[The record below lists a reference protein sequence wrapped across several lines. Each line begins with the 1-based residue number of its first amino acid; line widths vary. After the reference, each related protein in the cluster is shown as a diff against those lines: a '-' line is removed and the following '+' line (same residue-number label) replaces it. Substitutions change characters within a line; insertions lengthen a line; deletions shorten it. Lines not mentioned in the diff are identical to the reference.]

1 MDRLALHDPRTYA
14 QGFPYDYFRELR
26 DTEPVAHHEMRG
38 SERGYWVITRHD
50 DVQRVSRDPD
60 TFKNAPNPFPDTLP
74 EAPTEPEMDLLIN
87 LDAPDHVKM
96 RKLVNRGFT
105 PRRVAALEERLR
117 ARTDA
122 ILDSLRDRDGCD
134 LVHDLA
140 LWLPLHVIADMVGVP
155 EDDRAQVFAWTET
168 TFGFDPDVTMDDRQ
182 TALQEMFAYADG
194 LCRERQERPQDD
206 LLSVLLEAEI
216 EGHRLTQFQID
227 TFFMLLQNAGSETTR
242 NLITT
247 GTLRL
252 IERPDAWET
261 LRAEPELIPTAV
273 EELLRHVTPVMHFN
287 RRAVAD
293 CEVGGTKIQ
302 AGDRVLLS
310 YTSANRDERA
320 FDDPD
325 EIDITRQPNDHTAFG
340 AGGPHFCLGA
350 SLARLESR
358 VMFEQIISRFEGLE
372 VDGDPAAMPRVHSN
386 LIDGFA
392 HLPVRWKRV
401 A

>member
-1 MDRLALHDPRTYA
+1 MDRLALHDPSTYA
-14 QGFPYDYFRELR
+14 DGFPYDYFRELR
-26 DTEPVAHHEMRG
+26 DTDPVAHHEMAG
-38 SERGYWVITRHD
+38 SARGYWVITRHE

-60 TFKNAPNPFPDTLP
+60 TFKNSPNPFPDTLP
-74 EAPTEPEMDLLIN
+74 EAPPEPEMDLLIN

-134 LVHDLA
+134 LVHDVA

-168 TFGFDPDVTMDDRQ
+168 TFGFDPNVTAADRQ
-182 TALQEMFAYADG
+182 QAMTEMFGYADA

-206 LLSVLLEAEI
+206 LLSVLLDAEI

-227 TFFMLLQNAGSETTR
+227 AFFMLLQNAGSETTR

-287 RRAVAD
+287 RRALVD
-293 CEVGGTKIQ
+293 CEVGGTKIK
-302 AGDRVLLS
+302 AGDRLLLS

-372 VDGDPAAMPRVHSN
+372 VDGDPATMPRVHSN
-386 LIDGFA
+386 LIDGYA
-392 HLPVRWKRV
+392 HLPVTWAKV